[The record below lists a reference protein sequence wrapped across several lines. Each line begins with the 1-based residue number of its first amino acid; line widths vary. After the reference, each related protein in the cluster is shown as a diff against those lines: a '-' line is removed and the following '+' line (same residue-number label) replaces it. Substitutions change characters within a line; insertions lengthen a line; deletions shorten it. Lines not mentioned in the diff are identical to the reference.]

1 MMNPSFSLT
10 LNLTIPNDDA
20 LLFTLMCLREKLSR
34 HVGSKRSP
42 LAPDCSLRVHGNMSK
57 FLKFVSCKISKCHL
71 SCRLRF

>member
-10 LNLTIPNDDA
+10 LNLTIPNADA

-42 LAPDCSLRVHGNMSK
+42 LAPLFPEGPWQHAVVPVIRE
-57 FLKFVSCKISKCHL
+57 L
-71 SCRLRF
+71 